1 MNVEE
6 YNSHHSKGDD
16 DCDTVEEYNSHHLL
30 LEMMTVIL

>member
-16 DCDTVEEYNSHHLL
+16 DCDTVEEYNSHHSKGERL
-30 LEMMTVIL
+30 